1 MIDKYN
7 LKEIQYSLYTI
18 IIIHDPK
25 KQNMFAAFKN
35 SQMTCKILTT
45 IIIIWTVLFIQQSLV
60 VLRACNLLL
69 YM

>member
-7 LKEIQYSLYTI
+7 LNEIQYNLYTI

-25 KQNMFAAFKN
+25 QNMFAAFKN
-35 SQMTCKILTT
+35 SLMTCKILTM